1 MNHTAQVVLSIQAA
15 PEHVWEALTNP
26 EIVALYFY
34 GTQLES
40 TWEVGSPI
48 LFKGSW
54 EGQSY
59 LDKGTILSLNK
70 PFLLSYNYLSSW
82 SNLPDVPESYQVIT
96 YALTPN
102 ETATTLTITQEG
114 FETDVL
120 AKKSEENWTHVLSGM
135 KSIVEQHGTQN
146 LD

>member
-1 MNHTAQVVLSIQAA
+1 MNHTAHVTLNIHAT

-26 EIVALYFY
+26 EIVTRYFY

-48 LFKGSW
+48 IFKGSW

-59 LDKGTILSLNK
+59 LDKGTILSMNK

-82 SNLPDVPESYQVIT
+82 SDLPDIPESYQVIT
-96 YALTPN
+96 YTLILN
-102 ETATTLTITQEG
+102 ENTTTLTVMQEG
-114 FETDVL
+114 FDSAAL
-120 AKKSEENWTHVLSGM
+120 ARKSEDSWLQILSGM
-135 KSIVEQHGTQN
+135 KAIVEQYGTQD